1 MKEDWM
7 ELAHIRDRE
16 DPLESF
22 RERFEL
28 PGGPTGHSAAYLCGH
43 SLGLLPRDARSLV
56 AEEFD
61 DWAARAVAG
70 HTDARRP
77 WLSYHELLTPSVA
90 RLVGAREH
98 EVVVMNSLTVNLH
111 LMLVSFYRPTQERQ
125 AIMIERGAFPSDR
138 YAIASHLRYHG
149 YDPDTALIEVGP
161 RQNED
166 TVRVEDLE
174 ARLAQTGTQVA
185 LLLWP
190 GVQYLTG
197 QAFDIARITGAAHDA
212 GVVAGF
218 DLAHATGNVPLSLHD
233 AGTDF
238 AVWCGYKYLNGGPG
252 APGGCFVHERHGL
265 EFDGPRFA
273 GWWGHDKT
281 TRFQMEPNFRPI
293 PGAEGWQLSNP
304 SVFAMAPLLASLKIF
319 DEAGM
324 DNLRKRSEVLTG
336 TLFDAIAAELG
347 DNVQVLTPETP
358 AERGCQL
365 SLRIRRPRAA
375 ARKAFEGLAA
385 AGVIADWREPGIIRF
400 APTPL
405 YNTHADCAAAVEA
418 LADAL

>member
-1 MKEDWM
+1 M
-7 ELAHIRDRE
+7 
-16 DPLESF
+16 
-22 RERFEL
+22 
-28 PGGPTGHSAAYLCGH
+28 
-43 SLGLLPRDARSLV
+43 V